1 MGQRYIKESRIM
13 ITVELQELFDGLK
26 SDLMTIKTDLVIM
39 KYTLEQIEA
48 QLENHTPSDPDP
60 FAGQTLHKL

>member
-1 MGQRYIKESRIM
+1 M
-13 ITVELQELFDGLK
+13 ITVEMQELFDGLK

-48 QLENHTPSDPDP
+48 RLENHTPNDPDP